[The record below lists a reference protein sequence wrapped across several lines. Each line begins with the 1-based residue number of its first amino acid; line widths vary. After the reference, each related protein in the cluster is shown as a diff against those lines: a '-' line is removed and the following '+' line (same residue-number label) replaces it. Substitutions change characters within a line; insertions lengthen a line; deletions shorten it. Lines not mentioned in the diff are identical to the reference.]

1 MEQFLQQYAV
11 KVSTTVQE
19 AEELDGE
26 ELEQRLC
33 SLFSKKDALRRGG
46 GIPPCCQAQSGNKSV
61 IDFVKAGIGGF
72 HTALKQLAGKACTGV
87 LISNVVF
94 HREPLKRQPDGNW
107 KYLAVATDPEQP
119 TELETQICRKTA
131 WKSL

>member
-1 MEQFLQQYAV
+1 M
-11 KVSTTVQE
+11 
-19 AEELDGE
+19 
-26 ELEQRLC
+26 LC
-33 SLFSKKDALRRGG
+33 SWGTTTFPTLL
-46 GIPPCCQAQSGNKSV
+46 QAQPGSQFV
-61 IDFVKAGIGGF
+61 IGFVKAGIGGF

-119 TELETQICRKTA
+119 TELEAQICRKIE

>member
-1 MEQFLQQYAV
+1 MRSWSRGFVRFFL
-11 KVSTTVQE
+11 KRT
-19 AEELDGE
+19 
-26 ELEQRLC
+26 LC
-33 SLFSKKDALRRGG
+33 GGDG
-46 GIPPCCQAQSGNKSV
+46 GIPPCCQAQSGNQSV
-61 IDFVKAGIGGF
+61 IGFVKAGIGGF
-72 HTALKQLAGKACTGV
+72 HAALKQLAGKACIGV

-119 TELETQICRKTA
+119 TELEAQICRKTA